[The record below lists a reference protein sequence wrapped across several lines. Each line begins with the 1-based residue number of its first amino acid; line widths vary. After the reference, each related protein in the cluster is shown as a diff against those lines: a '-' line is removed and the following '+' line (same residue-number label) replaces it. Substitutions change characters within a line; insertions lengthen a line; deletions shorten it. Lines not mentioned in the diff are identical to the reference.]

1 MSASQSSA
9 SGGIF
14 TQSVSLLG
22 TARDIAGPTFK
33 LACRS
38 GDEFHVQTS
47 SETNF
52 TVLRNMDDLDRDRV
66 PNPPHFDPALGPS
79 EKVRKYVTEGYLL
92 VVGGILIQHGGRQ
105 RLDARTITLL
115 TGDQDQFVF
124 EDTHWWLTQIAAFA
138 DQWLDDLFGD
148 RRSYEWDDFAKLYRT
163 NLNII
168 GQPVDDKIQECA
180 TLSRLIYGLSSCFL
194 LTGGERYL
202 MAAEAGAKYQRET
215 FRSLSHD
222 GRYCFW
228 QFGKRQRDRGAVM
241 IMPSENPDD
250 RGAIPLYEQI
260 YALAGLCQLYRI
272 NQDWEIL
279 EDVER
284 TIHTFEDFY
293 RDDPRFGYTGTGGF
307 FSHIDYATL
316 RPDVDALGQNRLR
329 KNWNSVG
336 DHIPAYLVNLILA
349 LQPLPRGGKDHELAE
364 KLLGR
369 CRRILDETTDLILTK
384 FPDPASKFVN
394 ERFHADWT
402 PDHNWG
408 WQQNRGIVG
417 HNFKIAW
424 NMTRA
429 AHYYSSE
436 AAQLRKGGDAAGAA
450 AREERARSF
459 HKLAA
464 QLIDNMTEVGID
476 QLRGGCFDAM
486 ERQPADGPVEF
497 TWGNTKDFWQQEQ
510 AILAYLIVHGTTR
523 DKRLRDLAHEM
534 MTFWNLYF
542 LDHDNRGVFFR
553 VTDDGSPV
561 IQGNYSQKAGHSV
574 AGYHSFE
581 LNYLAHVYLRTYMH
595 PKGEI
600 RTPTGDTAFPV
611 VDQNF
616 CLFFRPDARCAHTTL
631 NVLPDFLPPGAVEIA
646 AITVGG
652 VPRTNFDHTNF
663 QIELEREELGTRV
676 VVEFR
681 PMGAQRHG

>member
-1 MSASQSSA
+1 MSASPPSA
-9 SGGIF
+9 SRGIF

-22 TARDIAGPTFK
+22 AARDVAGAGFR
-33 LACRS
+33 LVCRS
-38 GDEFHVQTS
+38 GDEFNVQTS

-66 PNPPHFDPALGPS
+66 PDPPNYDPSLGPS
-79 EKVRKYVTEGYLL
+79 EKVRKYITEGYLL
-92 VVGGILIQHGGRQ
+92 VVAGILIEHAGRR
-105 RLDARTITLL
+105 RLDARVITLL

-138 DQWLDDLFGD
+138 DQWLDDLFGE
-148 RRSYEWDDFAKLYRT
+148 RRSYEWDDFARLYRT
-163 NLNII
+163 NLNIL
-168 GQPVDDKIQECA
+168 GEPVDDTIQECA
-180 TLSRLIYGLSSCFL
+180 TLSRLIYGLSSCYL

-202 MAAEAGAKYQRET
+202 LAAEAGAKYQRET

-241 IMPSENPDD
+241 IMPSENADD

-279 EDVER
+279 EDIAR
-284 TIHTFEDFY
+284 TIHTFQDFY
-293 RDDPRFGYTGTGGF
+293 RDDPAFGYTGTGGY

-316 RPDVDALGQNRLR
+316 RPDVNALGQNKLR

-336 DHIPAYLVNLILA
+336 DHIPAYLINLMLS
-349 LQPLPRGGKDHELAE
+349 LNPQPRGGKDEDMARELYAT
-364 KLLGR
+364 
-369 CRRILDETTDLILTK
+369 CRKILDETTELILAK
-384 FPDPASKFVN
+384 FPDPNSKFVN

-402 PDHNWG
+402 PDHQWG

-429 AHYYSSE
+429 AHFYAGE
-436 AAQLRKGGDAAGAA
+436 AKQLCEQRDTAGADA
-450 AREERARSF
+450 LDKRVQSF
-459 HKLAA
+459 HALAA
-464 QLIDNMTEVGID
+464 QLIANMTEVGID

-486 ERQPADGPVEF
+486 ERNPGAELPVEF

-510 AILAYLIVHGTTR
+510 AILAYLIVYGSSRNSDH
-523 DKRLRDLAHEM
+523 RDLAHEM

-553 VTDDGSPV
+553 VTDAGSPV
-561 IQGNYSQKAGHSV
+561 IQGAYAQKAGHAV

-581 LNYLAHVYLRTYMH
+581 LNYLAHVYLRTYVH
-595 PKGEI
+595 PRSEVRTMTGES
-600 RTPTGDTAFPV
+600 AFPV

-616 CLFFRPDARCAHTTL
+616 CLFFRPDARCTHTTL
-631 NVLPDFLPPGAVEIA
+631 NVLPDFMPPGAVEIA
-646 AITVGG
+646 RITVGG
-652 VPRTNFDHTNF
+652 VPRPNFDRTNF
-663 QIELEREELGTRV
+663 QIELDREELGTQV

-681 PMGAQRHG
+681 PMEA